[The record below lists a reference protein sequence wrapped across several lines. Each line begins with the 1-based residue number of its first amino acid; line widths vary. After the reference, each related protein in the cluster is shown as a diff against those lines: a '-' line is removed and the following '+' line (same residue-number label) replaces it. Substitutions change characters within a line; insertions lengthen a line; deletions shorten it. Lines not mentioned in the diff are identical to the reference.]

1 MANTPKSPVPR
12 GRRIPLS
19 QFWLDWRISLFLLG
33 VCVLV
38 LGVALVALT
47 GRPTVVPSVAGSS
60 PAIHSERAQFY
71 EGLGRIEDAIREY
84 EAAIRQSPTDPAL
97 HQALALLFDREGR
110 FAEAIVAYERILQ
123 LEPASPEASAIRR
136 RIVELRQ
143 RH

>member
-19 QFWLDWRISLFLLG
+19 QFWLDWRISFFLLG

-47 GRPTVVPSVAGSS
+47 VRPKVVPSVAGSS
-60 PAIHSERAQFY
+60 PAIHGERAQFY

-97 HQALALLFDREGR
+97 YRALALLFDREGR
-110 FAEAIVAYERILQ
+110 FADAIVAYERFLQ
-123 LEPASPEASAIRR
+123 LEPAAPEASAIRR
-136 RIVELRQ
+136 RIAELRQ
-143 RH
+143 RR

>member
-97 HQALALLFDREGR
+97 YRALALLFDREGR
-110 FAEAIVAYERILQ
+110 FADAIVAYERILQ

-143 RH
+143 RR

>member
-97 HQALALLFDREGR
+97 YRALALLFDREGR
-110 FAEAIVAYERILQ
+110 FADAIVAYERILQ
-123 LEPASPEASAIRR
+123 LESASPEASAIRR

-143 RH
+143 RR

>member
-19 QFWLDWRISLFLLG
+19 QFWLDWRISLFLIG

-84 EAAIRQSPTDPAL
+84 EAAIRLSPADPAL
-97 HQALALLFDREGR
+97 YRALALLSDREGR
-110 FAEAIVAYERILQ
+110 FAEAIVAYERLLQ
-123 LEPASPEASAIRR
+123 LEPASPEESAIRR
-136 RIVELRQ
+136 RIAELRQ
-143 RH
+143 RR

>member
-19 QFWLDWRISLFLLG
+19 QFWLDWRISFFLIG

-84 EAAIRQSPTDPAL
+84 EAAIRQDPTDPAL
-97 HQALALLFDREGR
+97 YRALALLFDREGR

-123 LEPASPEASAIRR
+123 LEPASPEDSAIRR
-136 RIVELRQ
+136 RIAELRQ
-143 RH
+143 GR

>member
-19 QFWLDWRISLFLLG
+19 QFWLDWRISLFLIG

-47 GRPTVVPSVAGSS
+47 RRPTVVPSVAGSS

-84 EAAIRQSPTDPAL
+84 EAAIRLRPADPAL
-97 HQALALLFDREGR
+97 YRALALLFDREGR
-110 FAEAIVAYERILQ
+110 FAEAIVAYERLLQ
-123 LEPASPEASAIRR
+123 LEPASPEESAIRR
-136 RIVELRQ
+136 RIAELRQ
-143 RH
+143 RR

>member
-19 QFWLDWRISLFLLG
+19 QFWLDWRISLFLIG

-84 EAAIRQSPTDPAL
+84 EAAIRLSPADPAL
-97 HQALALLFDREGR
+97 YRALALLFDREGR
-110 FAEAIVAYERILQ
+110 FAEAIVAYERLLQ
-123 LEPASPEASAIRR
+123 LEPASPEESAIRR
-136 RIVELRQ
+136 RIAELRQ
-143 RH
+143 RR

>member
-97 HQALALLFDREGR
+97 YRALALLFDREGR
-110 FAEAIVAYERILQ
+110 FADAIVAYERILQ

>member
-1 MANTPKSPVPR
+1 MANTPKSLVPR

-19 QFWLDWRISLFLLG
+19 QFWLDWRISLFLIG

-71 EGLGRIEDAIREY
+71 EGLGRIEAAIREY
-84 EAAIRQSPTDPAL
+84 EAAIRLSPADPAL
-97 HQALALLFDREGR
+97 YRALALLSDREGR
-110 FAEAIVAYERILQ
+110 FAEAIVAYERLLQ
-123 LEPASPEASAIRR
+123 LEPASPEESAIRR
-136 RIVELRQ
+136 RIAELRQ
-143 RH
+143 RR

>member
-33 VCVLV
+33 VCVV
-38 LGVALVALT
+38 VVAAALIALT
-47 GRPTVVPSVAGSS
+47 RGPTVVPAVGGSS
-60 PAIHSERAQFY
+60 PAIHRERAQFY

-97 HQALALLFDREGR
+97 YRALALLFDREGR
-110 FAEAIVAYERILQ
+110 FAEAIVAYERLLQ
-123 LEPASPEASAIRR
+123 LEPASPEEAAIRR
-136 RIVELRQ
+136 RIAELRQ
-143 RH
+143 RR

>member
-97 HQALALLFDREGR
+97 YRALALLFDREGR

>member
-97 HQALALLFDREGR
+97 YRALALLFDREGR
-110 FAEAIVAYERILQ
+110 FADAIVAYERLLQ
-123 LEPASPEASAIRR
+123 LEPASPEDSAIRR
-136 RIVELRQ
+136 RIAELRQ
-143 RH
+143 GR